1 MYASEKA
8 NDAISHNQ
16 LNGSGYNSGMLELN
30 IAAYHQSLLE
40 KRLSTEELVA
50 FYLDR
55 IQRFDNKLSSI
66 ICVNPAAIELAKACD
81 DYLRINGKLSGSLH
95 GVPVLVKDNI
105 ETSDMPT
112 TAGSLSLQGFST
124 GKDADLVRRLKA
136 AGAIILAKTNLHE
149 FAIWGESV
157 SSIRGQTHN
166 PYDLSRTPGGSS
178 GGTGAALAANFGLVG
193 IGTDTINS
201 IRSPSSANNLVGIR
215 PTVSLVSDEGIVP
228 YSLTQD
234 TAGPMA
240 RSVADAATVLKVIA
254 FKDLTE
260 IHTSISQR
268 IGVLRSFFGTEPV
281 NAEVNQAMAQTLAE
295 LGNLGMD
302 IVEIDDPIQIGELVS
317 NISVHLYDLKAHLN
331 RYLAS
336 VQAPYPSIDA
346 ILESGLHHPG
356 IKENL
361 VLANQL
367 DITSPEY
374 AERLGKRAL
383 LQKQIASLFA
393 SNQLDALIF
402 PHQQQLVCQVG
413 ESQLQRN
420 GALAAITGF
429 PSICL
434 PAGFS
439 TPTPSAPIGV
449 PIGFELFGLPG
460 SECLLLEISS
470 HYEQQYPKRQAPLE
484 DNWL

>member
-1 MYASEKA
+1 
-8 NDAISHNQ
+8 
-16 LNGSGYNSGMLELN
+16 MLELN

-40 KRLSTEELVA
+40 KRLTTEDLVA

-55 IQRFDNKLSSI
+55 IQRFDQALSSI
-66 ICVNPAAIELAKACD
+66 ICVNPAAMELAGECD
-81 DYLRINGKLSGSLH
+81 DHLRKTGKLCGSLH

-105 ETSDMPT
+105 ETADMPT
-112 TAGSLSLQGFST
+112 TAGSLSLEGFST
-124 GKDADLVRRLKA
+124 GKDADLVKRLKA

-149 FAIWGESV
+149 FAIWGESI
-157 SSIRGQTHN
+157 SSIKGQTYN

-215 PTVSLVSDEGIVP
+215 PTVGMVSNDGIVP

-240 RSVADAATVLKVIA
+240 RNVADAAAVLKVIA
-254 FKDLTE
+254 TRDLPE
-260 IHTSISQR
+260 AGIPGSPR
-268 IGVLRSFFGTEPV
+268 IGVLRSFFGSEPV
-281 NAEVNQAMAQTLAE
+281 NEAVNQVMAQVLEELATMGVD
-295 LGNLGMD
+295 L
-302 IVEIDDPIQIGELVS
+302 VEINDQILIGELVG

-331 RYLAS
+331 SYLAA
-336 VQAPYPSIDA
+336 VNAPYPSIDA
-346 ILESGLHHPG
+346 ILQSGLHHPG
-356 IKENL
+356 IKDNL
-361 VLANQL
+361 VHANQL

-374 AERLGKRAL
+374 SKRMEKRAL
-383 LQKQIASLFA
+383 LQKQIESLF
-393 SNQLDALIF
+393 SSYQLDALIF
-402 PHQQQLVCQVG
+402 PHQQQLVCRVG

-429 PSICL
+429 PSVCL

-439 TPTPSAPIGV
+439 NSTAQALIGV
-449 PIGFELFGLPG
+449 PIGFELFGLPD
-460 SECLLLEISS
+460 SEWRLIEISS
-470 HYEQQYPKRQAPLE
+470 QYEKQYPKRKPPIE

>member
-1 MYASEKA
+1 
-8 NDAISHNQ
+8 
-16 LNGSGYNSGMLELN
+16 MLELN
-30 IAAYHQSLLE
+30 IAKYHQALLD
-40 KRLSTEELVA
+40 KQMTTEDLVA

-55 IQRFDNKLSSI
+55 IQRFDKALFSI
-66 ICVNPAAIELAKACD
+66 ICVNPAAIALAREID
-81 DYLRINGKLSGSLH
+81 ENLRATGKLSGSLH
-95 GVPVLVKDNI
+95 GVPVLLKDNI

-149 FAIWGESV
+149 FAIWGETI
-157 SSIRGQTHN
+157 SSIKGQTYN

-178 GGTGAALAANFGLVG
+178 GGTGAALAANLGLVG

-215 PTVSLVSDEGIVP
+215 PTVGLVSDDGIVP

-240 RSVADAATVLKVIA
+240 RNVADAAAVLKVIA
-254 FKDLTE
+254 VQDLQESTFANLP
-260 IHTSISQR
+260 R
-268 IGVLRSFFGTEPV
+268 IGVLRSFFGSEPV
-281 NAEVNQAMAQTLAE
+281 NEEVNRVMQHVLEE
-295 LGNLGMD
+295 LEKLGVD
-302 IVEIDDPIQIGELVS
+302 LVEIDNQILIGKLVA
-317 NISVHLYDLKAHLN
+317 NISVHLFDLKAHLN
-331 RYLAS
+331 HYLET
-336 VQAPYPSIDA
+336 VNAPYPSIDA
-346 ILESGLHHPG
+346 ILQSGLHHPG
-356 IKENL
+356 IKDNL
-361 VLANQL
+361 VHANQL

-374 AERLGKRAL
+374 RKRLKRRVL
-383 LQKQIASLFA
+383 LQKQIESLF
-393 SNQLDALIF
+393 SSFQLDALVF
-402 PHQQQLVCQVG
+402 PHQQQLVCKVG

-439 TPTPSAPIGV
+439 ASTLQAPIGV

-460 SECLLLEISS
+460 SECRLIEISRR
-470 HYEQQYPKRQAPLE
+470 YEQHYPKRKPPLE
-484 DNWL
+484 DDWL